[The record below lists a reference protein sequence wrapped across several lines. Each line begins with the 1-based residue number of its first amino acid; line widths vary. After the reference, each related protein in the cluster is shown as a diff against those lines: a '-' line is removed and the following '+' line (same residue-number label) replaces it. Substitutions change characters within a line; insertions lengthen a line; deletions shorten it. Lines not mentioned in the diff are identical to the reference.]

1 MEHLY
6 DYIGEN
12 YPYLFPL
19 HQVMG
24 KESGLECT
32 TISTQ
37 YQLRE
42 FKKIGQTAASLGSI
56 ALLEA
61 MNLSTKTFLL
71 GEKIRIR
78 KINHT
83 LEDSEL
89 RYCAR
94 VISFSTRKGKS
105 LVDIFDTQ
113 DQLVYTAELEYVIFD
128 EASFQ
133 HVFGSLYTEEIPVA
147 LDTVYE
153 EVEVGLTQPSYFT
166 IHIPAFT
173 NAQCKGHFDHYPIV
187 PGVFIMSR
195 LLEGIEKFFALQG
208 EAFQGKTLV
217 ADSFETF
224 LKAAT
229 PTNIALNAAVYYRQL
244 TKDTY
249 LFICPIQDNKIEYG
263 HYIITVKVC

>member
-6 DYIGEN
+6 DYLGEN
-12 YPYLFPL
+12 YPYLLPL
-19 HQVMG
+19 DQVIAKEG
-24 KESGLECT
+24 KLECT
-32 TISTQ
+32 TRSTQ
-37 YQLRE
+37 PQLKE

-56 ALLEA
+56 ALLQT

-94 VISFSTRKGKS
+94 AISFSTRKGKA
-105 LVDIFDTQ
+105 LVDIFDALG
-113 DQLVYTAELEYVIFD
+113 QLVYTAELEYVIFD
-128 EASFQ
+128 EVSFQ
-133 HVFGSLYTEEIPVA
+133 QVFASLYTEKIPSE
-147 LDTVYE
+147 LDLVYD
-153 EVEVGLTQPSYFT
+153 EVQVNLTAPSYFT

-173 NAQCKGHFDHYPIV
+173 PEQCKGHFDHYPIV
-187 PGVFIMSR
+187 PGIFIMHR
-195 LLEGIEKFFALQG
+195 LLEGIEKFFALKG

-224 LKAAT
+224 LKKAT
-229 PTNIALNAAVYYRQL
+229 PTQVALYASVYYRAL

-249 LFICPIQDNKIEYG
+249 LFICPIQEDNIEYG